1 MAGNQILTISM
12 ITRESL
18 RVLRNN
24 CVASNYV
31 NREYDEQ
38 FAISGAKIGDTL
50 NVRKP
55 ARYIGRSGP
64 VLKVEAQTE
73 TFDPLVLSNQDGVD
87 IELTTKDM
95 TLSMDDFSKRFL
107 EPALANVAN
116 KIDRAILLKAL
127 GVYQSVG
134 TPGVTPNT
142 LAIFL
147 AAKAK
152 LDFAAAPRDKM
163 RTILLDPNAEA
174 GIINN
179 LTTLFNPSKEISAQ
193 YLEGEMGRAIGSR
206 WNMDQN
212 IISIVNGT
220 HGGSPQVASNAS
232 QGGSSIAT
240 SGWTASQTVLSK
252 GEVFTVS
259 GVFSVNPQSR
269 QSTGQLQQF
278 VCLADVVSDGS
289 GLATISVAPAMNST
303 GQFQNMSALPLSG
316 ATISLSGAGS
326 ATQILNLNFHRDAFI
341 LGMADLMMPK
351 GVHAAARV
359 SDKETGFSIRMVQ
372 AYDIVNDMMP
382 CRLDVLYGVSAP
394 YPELACRIS
403 G

>member
-24 CVASNYV
+24 CVFGNYV
-31 NREYDEQ
+31 NREYDDQ
-38 FAISGAKIGDTL
+38 FAQSGAKIGDTL

-73 TFDPLVLSNQDGVD
+73 TYDPLVLSNQDGVD
-87 IELTTKDM
+87 VEFTTKDL

-116 KIDRAILLKAL
+116 KIDRNGLLQAL
-127 GVYQSVG
+127 KVYQSVG
-134 TPGVTPNT
+134 TPGVTPSA
-142 LAIFL
+142 LSSYL
-147 AAKAK
+147 AAKTK
-152 LDFAAAPRDKM
+152 LDFAACPRDKM
-163 RTILLDPNAEA
+163 RTMLLDPSAEGA
-174 GIINN
+174 IINN
-179 LTTLFNPSKEISAQ
+179 LTTIFNPQKVISEQ
-193 YLEGEMGRAIGSR
+193 YLEGEMGRAIGFR

-220 HGGSPQVASNAS
+220 HAGAPQMASNAA

-240 SGWTASQTVLSK
+240 SGWTASSAVLSK
-252 GEVFTVS
+252 GEVFTIA
-259 GVFSVNPQSR
+259 GVNSVNPQSR

-278 VCLADVVSDGS
+278 VVLADVVSDGA
-289 GLATISVAPAMNST
+289 GLATISVSPAMNSV
-303 GQFQNMSALPLSG
+303 GQFQNMSSLPLAGAALVLSG
-316 ATISLSGAGS
+316 AAGAT
-326 ATQILNLNFHRDAFI
+326 AVLNLAFHRDAFI
-341 LGMADLMMPK
+341 LGMADLMLPG
-351 GVHAAARV
+351 GVDKAARV
-359 SDKETGFSIRMVQ
+359 SDKESGFSVRMVRD
-372 AYDIVNDMMP
+372 YDIVNDMMP
-382 CRLDVLYGVSAP
+382 CRLDVLYGYSTP
-394 YPELACRIS
+394 YAELACRIQ

>member
-1 MAGNQILTISM
+1 MGSNQILTISM

-24 CVASNYV
+24 CVAANYV
-31 NREYDEQ
+31 NREYDDQ
-38 FAISGAKIGDTL
+38 FAQSGAKIGDTL

-55 ARYIGRSGP
+55 ARYIGRDGP
-64 VLKVEAQTE
+64 VIKVEAQTE
-73 TFDPLVLSNQDGVD
+73 TYDPLVLSNQAGVD
-87 IELTTKDM
+87 IELTTKDL

-107 EPALANVAN
+107 DPALANVAN
-116 KIDRAILLKAL
+116 KIDRSILLKGQ
-127 GVYQSVG
+127 GVYQQVG
-134 TPGVTPNT
+134 TPGVTPSS
-142 LAIFL
+142 LATFL
-147 AAKAK
+147 SAKAK

-174 GIINN
+174 SIVNS

-193 YLEGEMGRAIGSR
+193 FLEGEMGRAIGSR

-212 IISIVNGT
+212 IVSIVNGT
-220 HGGSPQVASNAS
+220 HAGAPQVSANAV

-240 SGWTASQTVLSK
+240 SGWGVSQTVLSK
-252 GEVFTVS
+252 GEVFTVA

-278 VCLADVVSDGS
+278 VCLADVVSDAG
-289 GLATISVAPAMNST
+289 GLATISVAPAMNSI
-303 GQFQNMSALPLSG
+303 GQFQNMSSLPLSG
-316 ATISLSGAGS
+316 ATLGLFGAGGAS
-326 ATQILNLNFHRDAFI
+326 NILNMNFHRDAFI

-382 CRLDVLYGVSAP
+382 CRLDVLWGVSSP
-394 YPELACRIS
+394 YPELACRIA

>member
-1 MAGNQILTISM
+1 M
-12 ITRESL
+12 ITRESM

-24 CVASNYV
+24 CVAANYV
-31 NREYDEQ
+31 NREYDDQ

-64 VLKVEAQTE
+64 VLSVEAQTE
-73 TFDPLVLSNQDGVD
+73 TYDPLVLQYQDGVD

-116 KIDRAILLKAL
+116 KIDRNILLRAL
-127 GVYQSVG
+127 GVYQQVG
-134 TPGVTPNT
+134 TPGVTPSALST
-142 LAIFL
+142 FL
-147 AAKAK
+147 SAKSK

-163 RTILLDPNAEA
+163 RTVLLDPNAEA
-174 GIINN
+174 AIVNS
-179 LTTLFNPSKEISAQ
+179 LTTIFNPSKEISAQ

-220 HGGSPQVASNAS
+220 HAGSPQVASNAV

-240 SGWTASQTVLSK
+240 SGWTASSAVLSK
-252 GEVFTVS
+252 GEVFTVA
-259 GVFSVNPQSR
+259 GVYSVNPQSR

-289 GLATISVAPAMNST
+289 GLATISVAPAMNSS
-303 GQFQNMSALPLSG
+303 GQFQNMSSLPLSG
-316 ATISLSGAGS
+316 AAINLFGAAG
-326 ATQILNLNFHRDAFI
+326 ATNVLNLNFHRDAFI
-341 LGMADLMMPK
+341 LGFADLMMPK

-382 CRLDVLYGVSAP
+382 CRLDALYGVSSP
-394 YPELACRIS
+394 YPELACRIA